1 MTGETR
7 TARTESKDLRLVPEF
22 RESRTRVLIVDD
34 HVLFAEGLEAA
45 LQERGLEVV
54 GIATRG
60 REAVTLAGREQPD
73 FVLID
78 VDLPDMDG
86 VTVGRRILADH
97 PEIKLMA
104 VTGLHD
110 AGLVR
115 EAIRAGFQ
123 GFVMKE
129 SSISELMASMTA
141 VARTHAVIPH
151 EAAKTLAGMRS
162 KQQDADLLSRHL
174 TEREREVLSLLVAGA
189 SSKQLAERLHLSPN
203 TIRTH
208 IQNIC
213 FKLQVHSRLEAV
225 AFAVRY
231 AIVRV
236 RPADGEAHPGDSG
249 LPRAQRSER
258 RAPDGR
264 RTVALAMDDDT
275 PRPVAR
281 PAGP

>member
-1 MTGETR
+1 MTGEPGR
-7 TARTESKDLRLVPEF
+7 ARGESKDLRLVPEY
-22 RESRTRVLIVDD
+22 RVLRTRVLIVDD
-34 HVLFAEGLEAA
+34 HVLFAEGLETA
-45 LQERGLEVV
+45 LAERGIEVV

-60 REAVTLAGREQPD
+60 REAVTLAGRERPD

-86 VTVGRRILADH
+86 VTVGRSILADH

-104 VTGLHD
+104 VTGRRD

-129 SSISELMASMTA
+129 SSISELMASMKA
-141 VARTHAVIPH
+141 VARNHAVIPH
-151 EAAKTLAGMRS
+151 QAAKALAGMRS
-162 KQQDADLLSRHL
+162 EQQDAELLSSHL
-174 TEREREVLSLLVAGA
+174 TEREREVLSLLVDGTG
-189 SSKQLAERLHLSPN
+189 SKQLAERLHLSPN

-236 RPADGEAHPGDSG
+236 R
-249 LPRAQRSER
+249 RS
-258 RAPDGR
+258 
-264 RTVALAMDDDT
+264 DDDAAK
-275 PRPVAR
+275 PVSRPV
-281 PAGP
+281 GT